1 MTNDTS
7 RKAPRTAQE
16 AEARKGGGA
25 NGPEARTRLV
35 AVYGTLM
42 NGEHNARW
50 RQGIPTK
57 VEGTMWGHLY
67 DTGYGFP
74 AFVPAEHGEKGAT
87 QVACEILECTPEQI
101 AHMDVL
107 EGYPNLY
114 RREVVRI
121 ESRCGWDGT
130 ATAYVMNHLPD
141 GAKEIVTEEIPN
153 WGKVADWRAYRKGA
167 GA

>member
-1 MTNDTS
+1 MKNDTS
-7 RKAPRTAQE
+7 RNDSRTAQE
-16 AEARKGGGA
+16 AAERKGRGM
-25 NGPEARTRLV
+25 NRPEARTRLV

-42 NGEHNARW
+42 NGERNACW
-50 RQGIPTK
+50 RQDIPTK

-74 AFVPAEHGEKGAT
+74 AFVPADHGEKGAA

-114 RREVVRI
+114 RREVVRT
-121 ESRCGWDGT
+121 ETRCGWDGKVLV
-130 ATAYVMNHLPD
+130 YVMNHIPE

-153 WGKVADWRAYRKGA
+153 WGKVADWRKYRMGKEG
-167 GA
+167 